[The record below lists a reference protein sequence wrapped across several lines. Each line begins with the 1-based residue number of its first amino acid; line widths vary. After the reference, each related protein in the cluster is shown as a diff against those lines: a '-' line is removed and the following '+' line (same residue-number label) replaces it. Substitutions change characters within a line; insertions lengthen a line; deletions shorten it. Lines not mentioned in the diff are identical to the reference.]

1 MSVCAT
7 VPVMMDEAMPYLEGR
22 RKSDPNFTYEVIVV
36 NDGSKDGTSDVVLK
50 YVRQYGVDKVRL
62 LQFVRNR
69 GKGGAIRMV
78 SVYEVGII
86 FDMYTCFP
94 QGCLSA
100 RGERILFLDAD
111 GATEITDMQ
120 RLEEAL
126 DGVTSDSNIPA
137 VVVGSRAHLQEE
149 AVAKVTR
156 VYILEARSLVNGTHI
171 IIAFPS
177 AFILS

>member
-50 YVRQYGVDKVRL
+50 YVHQYGVDKVRL

-78 SVYEVGII
+78 GVYEVGII
-86 FDMYTCFP
+86 LTCTLVFP
-94 QGCLSA
+94 
-100 RGERILFLDAD
+100 
-111 GATEITDMQ
+111 
-120 RLEEAL
+120 
-126 DGVTSDSNIPA
+126 
-137 VVVGSRAHLQEE
+137 RA
-149 AVAKVTR
+149 A
-156 VYILEARSLVNGTHI
+156 
-171 IIAFPS
+171 
-177 AFILS
+177 